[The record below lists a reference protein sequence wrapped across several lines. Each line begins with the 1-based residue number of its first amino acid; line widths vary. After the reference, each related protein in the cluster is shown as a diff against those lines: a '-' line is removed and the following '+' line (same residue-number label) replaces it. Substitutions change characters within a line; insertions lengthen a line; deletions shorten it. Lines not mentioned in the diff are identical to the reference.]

1 MNRVLIRGS
10 AGFLESDLC
19 ERLLRNALDVLCIAH
34 FFTGSKA
41 GVAHLIGNPYL
52 N

>member
-1 MNRVLIRGS
+1 MIRVLIRDS
-10 AGFLESDLC
+10 AGFLGSDLC
-19 ERLLRNALDVLCIAH
+19 ERLLRNALDVLCVDH